1 MESSRPDDRIA
12 LAVDLS
18 YQCYRAT
25 AAHQGLTSGR
35 HFTGGLYGFFVSVA
49 KAVRE
54 TYATDLI
61 ICEDLKP
68 YVRSKEYPEYKAG
81 RSSKSDPEI
90 KSMHLHSMVL
100 IREVLGAL
108 GLPIWGLKG
117 FESDDLIGY
126 LATHHR
132 SRYRHIYAM
141 SNDSDLFQ
149 LLNYP
154 NFSIYVK
161 DIHSL
166 WTAQRLKREL
176 DLTPDQYMLSTA
188 LQGTHNAVE
197 GIPKVGEVTSRK
209 AARDPGVLR
218 KYRDAHGALID
229 RNLRLI
235 KLPHPD
241 FPRRLEVVG
250 SIKEP
255 IKDREVYRIFGKYD
269 IDVTDSM
276 LKAIKQVKE

>member
-1 MESSRPDDRIA
+1 MDSSQPVARVA

-49 KAVRE
+49 KAIRE
-54 TYATDLI
+54 TQATDLI
-61 ICEDLKP
+61 ICQDMKP
-68 YVRSKEYPEYKAG
+68 YVRSREYPEYKAG
-81 RSSKSDPEI
+81 RSSKSDPEL

-100 IREVLGAL
+100 IREVLGDL
-108 GLPIWGLKG
+108 GFPIWGLQG
-117 FESDDLIGY
+117 FESDDLIGH
-126 LATHHR
+126 LVATRR
-132 SRYRHIYAM
+132 SRFHRIYAM

-149 LLNYP
+149 LLKFP

-161 DIHSL
+161 DIHTV
-166 WTAQRLKREL
+166 WTSDRLKREL
-176 DLTPDQYMLSTA
+176 DLTPDQFMLATA

-197 GIPKVGEVTSRK
+197 GIPKVGEITSRK
-209 AARDPGVLR
+209 AARDPGLLR
-218 KYRDAHGALID
+218 SLRDAHGPLID

-241 FPRRLEVVG
+241 LPRGLEVVG
-250 SIKEP
+250 ATKGP
-255 IKDREVYRIFGKYD
+255 VNDRGVYRIFGKYD
-269 IDVTDSM
+269 IDVTDSI
-276 LKAIKQVKE
+276 LKAIKQVKT